1 MILRFVYDELVT
13 VTTKTLNNI
22 SCTCIVRMSPD
33 KTKSCVCDNIYTN
46 TQITQTLYGMSP
58 W

>member
-22 SCTCIVRMSPD
+22 SVHC
-33 KTKSCVCDNIYTN
+33 KNVC
-46 TQITQTLYGMSP
+46 
-58 W
+58 